1 MKRVILLL
9 VLAALSLTEINAQES
24 AKSAEVDIRALVQKQ
39 IEEARKNLAKN
50 GKKTTFQEVQI
61 AQETRTAQKPDAE
74 KPQLTQKQE
83 EELAEIVAFLQKT
96 KKNIWTKLTRLSP
109 FKRKLLPYFLA
120 LELVLIGIILAVW
133 YMRRN
138 SGSANGNKKKYNLR
152 EVVSKMRSEKLIVN
166 TTNSESSKLRGDL
179 LTAPIRID
187 DGGRQ
192 ITELA
197 KKRGIAKGEIFLAL
211 KVRMLASKKGKA
223 IFKA

>member
-9 VLAALSLTEINAQES
+9 VLAAFSLAEINAQDSVKTE
-24 AKSAEVDIRALVQKQ
+24 KVDIRALVQKQ
-39 IEEARKNLAKN
+39 IEEARKNFAKN
-50 GKKTTFQEVQI
+50 SEKPTFQEPQI
-61 AQETRTAQKPDAE
+61 AQKARTAQKSDAK

-109 FKRKLLPYFLA
+109 FKRKLLPYFVA
-120 LELVLIGIILAVW
+120 LELVLIGTILAVW
-133 YMRRN
+133 YMSRR
-138 SGSANGNKKKYNLR
+138 SGSENGNKKKYNLR

-166 TTNSESSKLRGDL
+166 TNSESSKLRGDL
-179 LTAPIRID
+179 LTAPIRVD

-192 ITELA
+192 ITEFA

>member
-9 VLAALSLTEINAQES
+9 VLAALSLAEINAQDSVKTE
-24 AKSAEVDIRALVQKQ
+24 KVDIRALVQKQ
-39 IEEARKNLAKN
+39 IEEARKNFAKN
-50 GKKTTFQEVQI
+50 SEKTTFQEPQNTREEKSVQKS
-61 AQETRTAQKPDAE
+61 EPE
-74 KPQLTQKQE
+74 KPELTPEQE

-109 FKRKLLPYFLA
+109 FKRKLLPYFVA
-120 LELVLIGIILAVW
+120 LELVLIGTILAVW
-133 YMRRN
+133 YMSRR
-138 SGSANGNKKKYNLR
+138 SGSENGKKKKYNLR

-166 TTNSESSKLRGDL
+166 TNSESSKLRGDL
-179 LTAPIRID
+179 LTAPIRVD

-192 ITELA
+192 ITEFA